1 MRTNCVPILIS
12 DWVMYEELGLME
24 HDSICKEDADTDAV
38 PHYHFD
44 IGLLHMQSIR
54 WGNSPCGVVIMRRI
68 LNGPIYDLLSSHIT
82 ILGLIWEDV

>member
-1 MRTNCVPILIS
+1 
-12 DWVMYEELGLME
+12 MYEELGLWK
-24 HDSICKEDADTDAV
+24 HDSICKEYADTDAV

-54 WGNSPCGVVIMRRI
+54 WGIPCGVIIMRMI

-82 ILGLIWEDV
+82 ILGLIWEDVNVQSTM